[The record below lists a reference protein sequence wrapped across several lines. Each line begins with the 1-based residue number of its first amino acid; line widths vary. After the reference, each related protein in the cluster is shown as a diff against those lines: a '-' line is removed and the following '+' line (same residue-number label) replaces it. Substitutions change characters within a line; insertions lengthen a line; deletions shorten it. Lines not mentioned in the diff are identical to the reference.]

1 MPIAKTAEQ
10 IRALSTTANRG
21 NLNKPVVVQNLILI
35 TVVEHVIEATLT
47 PELEN
52 QLLEELMNIELQK
65 VVNAMLGQG

>member
-1 MPIAKTAEQ
+1 
-10 IRALSTTANRG
+10 
-21 NLNKPVVVQNLILI
+21 VVVQNLILI

>member
-10 IRALSTTANRG
+10 IRAISTTANIG
-21 NLNKPVVVQNLILI
+21 NLNKPIVVQNLILI
-35 TVVEHVIEATLT
+35 TVVEHVIEASLT

-65 VVNAMLGQG
+65 VVNAMLGQT